1 MYEVI
6 KLQIKSRGQYA
17 LLHTPFQGT
26 FINPKPVTIHKLPN
40 YHGSTMIFPD
50 IHPPPRLHLEILQ
63 VSQLHLLPWLGSVS
77 TTCYLTTTTISLRDH
92 SSYSHTLPRPPTGLS
107 VEHLRWDSSWWTSC
121 LSHGASSP
129 HTYLS
134 EASFSTLLNVQLKT
148 KESLS
153 PTPHVLSTLV
163 ST

>member
-1 MYEVI
+1 MVQWQH
-6 KLQIKSRGQYA
+6 KGVSLYA
-17 LLHTPFQGT
+17 G
-26 FINPKPVTIHKLPN
+26 FIFWGWLPRHEIAGSKGRTIFSFWRL
-40 YHGSTMIFPD
+40 STMIFPD

-107 VEHLRWDSSWWTSC
+107 VEHLRWDSSSWTSC
-121 LSHGASSP
+121 LRHGASSP

-153 PTPHVLSTLV
+153 PTPHVLSTLI
-163 ST
+163 SM